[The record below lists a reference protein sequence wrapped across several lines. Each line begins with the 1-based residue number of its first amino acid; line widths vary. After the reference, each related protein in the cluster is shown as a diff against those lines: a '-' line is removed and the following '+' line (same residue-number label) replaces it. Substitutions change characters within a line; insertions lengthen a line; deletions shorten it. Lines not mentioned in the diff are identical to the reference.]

1 MQDNSLLS
9 MKNTG
14 YSVCN
19 SGTISTSGSVDIDIT
34 GTVLNNTG
42 TISGT
47 GIIYAGEMAD
57 VTDYENGIEYSPEVQ
72 PNRPTPSNYSHY
84 QFVADPG
91 ETVEAI
97 YFIGE
102 VSTQAGGSCT
112 LTVKNEPLP

>member
-1 MQDNSLLS
+1 
-9 MKNTG
+9 
-14 YSVCN
+14 
-19 SGTISTSGSVDIDIT
+19 
-34 GTVLNNTG
+34 
-42 TISGT
+42 
-47 GIIYAGEMAD
+47 MAD

-112 LTVKNEPLP
+112 LTVKNEPLPWFQKHTTPRRGV